1 MAMAGRSAS
10 GSWFGYFGV
19 VHADVEVQ
27 LLRVGRVG
35 PARRDPF
42 GNALECQL
50 PQAKLGA
57 YDHPVTE
64 IFVHPHPERLAVKL
78 RERAGVR
85 TVDYCLFKA
94 ADHSPS
100 LPLRDRARALIVRT
114 QRTMRLGRAVRGRCG
129 RLLPPSWR
137 GGGSL
142 ECSNAGPRVRR
153 LRDALDHR
161 RTCSGA
167 GVPSSRMSVF
177 EEKSRT

>member
-1 MAMAGRSAS
+1 MAGRSAS

-64 IFVHPHPERLAVKL
+64 IFVHPHPERLAVNC
-78 RERAGVR
+78 ASAPGSGQSI
-85 TVDYCLFKA
+85 TVF
-94 ADHSPS
+94 SRRPIT
-100 LPLRDRARALIVRT
+100 ARACHYATAHAR
-114 QRTMRLGRAVRGRCG
+114 
-129 RLLPPSWR
+129 
-137 GGGSL
+137 
-142 ECSNAGPRVRR
+142 
-153 LRDALDHR
+153 
-161 RTCSGA
+161 
-167 GVPSSRMSVF
+167 
-177 EEKSRT
+177 

>member
-1 MAMAGRSAS
+1 MQNGWLGGSVKARKPVSRSPGTRVAPNTISSRSATS
-10 GSWFGYFGV
+10 ASSTRMSRCNCCW
-19 VHADVEVQ
+19 
-27 LLRVGRVG
+27 VGRVG

-78 RERAGVR
+78 RERAGVQ

-129 RLLPPSWR
+129 RLLTPSLR
-137 GGGSL
+137 SGGPM
-142 ECSNAGPRVRR
+142 EWCNV
-153 LRDALDHR
+153 
-161 RTCSGA
+161 
-167 GVPSSRMSVF
+167 
-177 EEKSRT
+177 